1 MISMNILE
9 IEQISVNNRHSH
21 FVPLFSFTCQKGFSL
36 FEVACFMHMYFVLQ
50 QKLNSQGICE
60 ISFSVVSFIH
70 LYFVLQQ
77 K

>member
-9 IEQISVNNRHSH
+9 IEQIGVNNRHSH

-50 QKLNSQGICE
+50 QKLNSQ
-60 ISFSVVSFIH
+60 
-70 LYFVLQQ
+70 
-77 K
+77 